1 MKIFREIS
9 SEIPCGCV
17 ATVGVF
23 EGVHSGHQYI
33 VGQLKQMADSLG
45 SEELVITMEPHPAVF
60 FGRKISLLSTMD
72 EKLALFEHFGVR
84 NLMILNF
91 NAEIAAL
98 SGTRFIDEILV
109 SRLSVSRLLLGY
121 NNSIGHKENGVSEIS
136 SAKIPVSRLDRFHI
150 DYSDDISSSSIRRL
164 LASGDIELAN
174 KYLGYEY
181 SLSGNVV
188 HGFGIGRKIG
198 FPTANIMPQCADKIV
213 PGNGSYIVSA
223 VVDGKTFP
231 AMLNIG
237 SRPTFD
243 GQENSI
249 ELHILGYDADIYG
262 RSVVIRFKSRLR
274 SEQKFDSVEDLTAQL
289 RKDKEAV
296 ESYFAKNPLS
306 LQ

>member
-1 MKIFREIS
+1 MKVFREIL
-9 SEIPCGCV
+9 SEIPRGCV

-23 EGVHSGHQYI
+23 DGVHSGHQYI
-33 VGQLKQMADSLG
+33 IRQLKQMADKVG
-45 SEELVITMEPHPAVF
+45 AEELVITMNPHPAEF

-72 EKLALFEHFGVR
+72 EKLSLFKRFGVR
-84 NLMILNF
+84 NLLILNF

-109 SRLSVSRLLLGY
+109 SQLSVSRLLLGY

-150 DYSDDISSSSIRRL
+150 DYYDDISSSSIRRL

-188 HGFGIGRKIG
+188 HGFGIGHKIG
-198 FPTANIMPQCADKIV
+198 FPTANISPLCADKII
-213 PGNGSYIVSA
+213 PSNGSYIVSA

-231 AMLNIG
+231 AMLNVG

-243 GQENSI
+243 GQENTI

-262 RSVVIRFKSRLR
+262 QNLNIVFKSRLR

>member
-1 MKIFREIS
+1 M
-9 SEIPCGCV
+9 

-23 EGVHSGHQYI
+23 DGVHSGHQYI
-33 VGQLKQMADSLG
+33 VSQLKQMADSIG

-198 FPTANIMPQCADKIV
+198 FPTANIMPQCAEKIV
-213 PGNGSYIVSA
+213 PGNGSYIRLGLTEKLSPQCSTSA
-223 VVDGKTFP
+223 AVQPSMGRKTRLNFTYL
-231 AMLNIG
+231 ATML
-237 SRPTFD
+237 TFTV
-243 GQENSI
+243 G
-249 ELHILGYDADIYG
+249 
-262 RSVVIRFKSRLR
+262 V
-274 SEQKFDSVEDLTAQL
+274 
-289 RKDKEAV
+289 
-296 ESYFAKNPLS
+296 LS
-306 LQ
+306 